1 MFNQSVSIIAPV
13 FNEEENIPQFYEALV
28 EVISNMNYNYEL
40 IFVDDGS
47 SDGTLQKI
55 KELQRNNNK
64 VKFISF
70 SRNFGHQI
78 ALIAGY
84 ESAVGDCAISIDGDL
99 QHPPEVILQLIK
111 KWEEGY
117 EVVHTIR
124 KSETHVPLLKRITA
138 SLFYKLIN
146 SFTELNI
153 PKNAADFRLVD
164 KKVVESLKKFK
175 ETHLFL
181 RGLIPFI
188 GFKCTAVSYRVGKR
202 FGGESKY
209 SLIKMFK
216 LAVDGITS
224 FSSSVLLLSFYFG
237 ILMSFIGFIYAI
249 YAVCVKIFT
258 DRALSGWASIL
269 VSVLIIGG
277 LQLCFIGVIGVYV
290 SRIFDEVKNRPRY
303 IVKERSINQP

>member
-1 MFNQSVSIIAPV
+1 MSNQSVSIIAPV
-13 FNEEENIPQFYEALV
+13 FNEEENILRFYEALV
-28 EVISNMNYNYEL
+28 EVISNMDYNYEL

-47 SDGTLQKI
+47 SDNSLEKI
-55 KELQRNNNK
+55 KELRRGNDK

-84 ESAVGDCAISIDGDL
+84 ESAMGDCVISIDADL

-111 KWEEGY
+111 EWEEGY

-124 KSETHVPLLKRITA
+124 KNENHVPLLKRITA

-153 PKNAADFRLVD
+153 PENAADFRLVD
-164 KKVVESLKKFK
+164 KKVVESLRGFK

-188 GFKCTAVSYRVGKR
+188 GFKCTAVGYRVGRR

-216 LAVDGITS
+216 LAIDGITS
-224 FSSSVLLLSFYFG
+224 FSSSVLLLSFYLG
-237 ILMSFIGFIYAI
+237 ISMSFVGFIYAV

-258 DRALSGWASIL
+258 DRAFSGWASIL

-277 LQLCFIGVIGVYV
+277 LQLCFIGVIGLYV

-303 IVKERSINQP
+303 IVKERSQ